1 MKNRLYKNILIVL
14 ILLII
19 LIVVSV
25 ISLCIGS
32 TSIPLKRIFFV
43 LFQTKDSTD
52 FKILFSIR
60 LPRILLGFAIGGALS
75 LSGVILQGIFK
86 NPLVEPY
93 TLGISG
99 GAGLGVCLNIVFK
112 MNNIFGIIS
121 YPLFGFFGASSV
133 ILLIYF
139 LSIKRGLIKI
149 NEMLL
154 TGVMISFICS
164 SIIMFIM
171 AVSKAED
178 IHGIVFW
185 IMGSLDEPNWELII
199 IAVITSLTGL
209 AISYFFSN
217 TLNALSLGDEEAI
230 HLGINVELNKRILF
244 ILTSFLTGIS
254 VSIGG
259 IIGFVGLIVPLFVRM
274 FVGYDFRII
283 LITSFLSGASFL
295 IICDTISR
303 TIISPLELPVGVVT
317 GIIGGVLFVYALS
330 KRQIKL

>member
-1 MKNRLYKNILIVL
+1 MKNKLRKNILIIFFL
-14 ILLII
+14 SII
-19 LIVVSV
+19 LIVIS
-25 ISLCIGS
+25 IFSLCIGS
-32 TSIPLKRIFFV
+32 TSIPVKNIFYILLKAR
-43 LFQTKDSTD
+43 DSTD
-52 FKILFSIR
+52 FKILFNIR

-112 MNNIFGIIS
+112 MTGIFGIIS
-121 YPLFGFFGASSV
+121 YPLFGSLGALSV

-139 LSIKRGLIKI
+139 LSIKRRSIKVY
-149 NEMLL
+149 EMLL

-164 SIIMFIM
+164 SIIMLVM

-185 IMGSLDEPNWELII
+185 IMGSLDEPNWKLII
-199 IAVITSLTGL
+199 IVLIGSLTGL
-209 AISYFFSN
+209 IISYFFSN
-217 TLNALSLGDEEAI
+217 ALNALSLGDEEAN
-230 HLGINVELNKRILF
+230 HLGINVELSKRILF

-259 IIGFVGLIVPLFVRM
+259 IIGFVGLIVPLFIRM

-283 LITSFLSGASFL
+283 LIASFLSGAGFL
-295 IICDTISR
+295 ILCDTISR

-317 GIIGGVLFVYALS
+317 GIIGGILFVYALS
-330 KRQIKL
+330 KRQLKL